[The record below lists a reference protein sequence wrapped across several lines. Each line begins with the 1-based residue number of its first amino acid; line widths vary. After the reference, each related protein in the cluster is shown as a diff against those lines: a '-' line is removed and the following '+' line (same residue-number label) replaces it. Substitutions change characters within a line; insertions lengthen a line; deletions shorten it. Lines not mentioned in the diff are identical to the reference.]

1 MARKDNDEGAVAV
14 AEAPQNAK
22 DTQATVPADGTA
34 TPATEVQATEVTP
47 EATDTKATEATAE
60 KPAGPSAEEVE
71 KAVVAFLDKAKAVAE
86 TRDKATGEITDEQKS
101 VVKTA
106 YGELPTTPARTK
118 ARNGLDEAMKS
129 ALSEHLDA
137 ALARAYMILG
147 QTVKAPSGR
156 SETVAKAPVD
166 PTEAFIGRMAA
177 MTLAPNLVEV
187 PEGVAEDWVAKVQQ
201 KAKSLASEVK
211 AYRAYLADHSTWTA
225 QPEDKRGD
233 EPAAPEVS
241 EIVLNAHRF
250 ARGRAQGTRKAKSE
264 GGATSTRASTYSG
277 PRRSVKT
284 HISNAF
290 ADKAPGTFLKIA
302 EIANTPS
309 DEYGDDRPSSG
320 AVSAALFPS
329 SGKSPDI
336 DGVEPAEVGGVK
348 GARKVA

>member
-1 MARKDNDEGAVAV
+1 MARKDNDEGTVAV
-14 AEAPQNAK
+14 AEAPVENKTEA
-22 DTQATVPADGTA
+22 AVPADGTA
-34 TPATEVQATEVTP
+34 TPTT
-47 EATDTKATEATAE
+47 EATDATAGSDATASTEATAEAE

-71 KAVVAFLDKAKAVAE
+71 AAVQAFLTKAKEVAD
-86 TRDKATGEITDEQKS
+86 TRDRATGEITDEQKGL
-101 VVKTA
+101 VKVA

-147 QTVKAPSGR
+147 QIVKATSGR
-156 SETVAKAPVD
+156 SDTVAKAPVD
-166 PTEAFIGRMAA
+166 PTEAFVARMAA
-177 MTLAPNLVEV
+177 MHLAPNLVEV
-187 PEGVAEDWVAKVQQ
+187 PEGVASDWVQQVQG
-201 KAKSLASEVK
+201 KSKSLASEVK
-211 AYRAYLADHSTWTA
+211 AYRAYLADHSTWNA
-225 QPEDKRGD
+225 KPEGERGD

-241 EIVLNAHRF
+241 EIVLNAHRL
-250 ARGRAQGTRKAKSE
+250 ARGRAQGARKAKSD
-264 GGATSTRASTYSG
+264 GATTTRTSTYTG

-290 ADKAPGTFLKIA
+290 ADKAAGTFLKIA

-329 SGKSPDI
+329 SGKSPEI

-348 GARKVA
+348 GARKA